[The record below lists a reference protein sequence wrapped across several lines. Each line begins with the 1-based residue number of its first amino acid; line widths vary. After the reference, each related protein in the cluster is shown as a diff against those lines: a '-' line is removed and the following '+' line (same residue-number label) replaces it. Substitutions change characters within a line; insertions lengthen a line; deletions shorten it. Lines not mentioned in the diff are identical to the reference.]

1 MRIDNHNTELQINY
15 HNFLQKGFN
24 PIFTLASLHILL
36 LGGLS
41 ATEMAIFQL
50 NVKLA
55 FPLFIVPQI
64 EFRLVNEL
72 FCSAQKVEKIK
83 FNFLTASFQIRI
95 CEYTE
100 TAAHFFCKSSKG
112 LLFLCHNLHE
122 VAQNS
127 NKEKKM
133 FNILLTHRVYI
144 FQTVVIILHAK

>member
-1 MRIDNHNTELQINY
+1 MQN
-15 HNFLQKGFN
+15 GFN

-72 FCSAQKVEKIK
+72 FCSAQKVEKIE

-100 TAAHFFCKSSKG
+100 TAAHI
-112 LLFLCHNLHE
+112 FL
-122 VAQNS
+122 Q
-127 NKEKKM
+127 K
-133 FNILLTHRVYI
+133 
-144 FQTVVIILHAK
+144 

>member
-72 FCSAQKVEKIK
+72 FCSAQKK
-83 FNFLTASFQIRI
+83 
-95 CEYTE
+95 
-100 TAAHFFCKSSKG
+100 
-112 LLFLCHNLHE
+112 
-122 VAQNS
+122 
-127 NKEKKM
+127 
-133 FNILLTHRVYI
+133 
-144 FQTVVIILHAK
+144 